1 MSVTFIS
8 LKSGAQVHSVKFA
21 SEVADMCVNK
31 RVVCVAFRERVVVMD
46 ARYNDALIKL
56 LKFLN
61 VKMMI
66 MIMLFT
72 GA

>member
-46 ARYNDALIKL
+46 ARYNDAL
-56 LKFLN
+56 N
-61 VKMMI
+61 C
-66 MIMLFT
+66 
-72 GA
+72 